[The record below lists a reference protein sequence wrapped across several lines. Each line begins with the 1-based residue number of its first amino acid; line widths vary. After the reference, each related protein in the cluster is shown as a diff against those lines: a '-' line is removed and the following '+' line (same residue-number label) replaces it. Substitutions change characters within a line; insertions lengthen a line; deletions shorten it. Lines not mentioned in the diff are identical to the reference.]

1 MKFTDWTAKGVEE
14 RILEM
19 AEALRLSPGVKGPRE
34 FGNAM
39 PSPVRPADEGY
50 GYSPAYYR
58 KNASAGALSRM
69 SEAWDWINAL
79 PEMTDRKLMYAWSFV
94 KVRKGMKIA
103 AFAAE
108 NDMNDRMLRRSITKL
123 CQHIAN
129 DLNRKAAIRLTVT
142 DLQVSENQRDIA
154 SSTVTSESRV
164 NHWRD
169 KDAKP
174 QIDPAQRSRRVL
186 DHRESRER
194 Q

>member
-1 MKFTDWTAKGVEE
+1 MTFHDWNAKTVED

-19 AEALRLSPGVKGPRE
+19 AEALRLSPSVKGPQQ

-39 PSPVRPADEGY
+39 PAPVRAADEGY

-69 SEAWDWINAL
+69 SEVWDWINAL
-79 PEMTDRKLMYAWSFV
+79 PEMADRKLLYAWSYI

-108 NDMNDRMLRRSITKL
+108 NDLNDRTLRRSITKL
-123 CQHIAN
+123 CQQIAN
-129 DLNRKAAIRLTVT
+129 DLNRKASIRLTVT
-142 DLQVSENQRDIA
+142 DLQVSENGAHLA
-154 SSTVTSESRV
+154 SQTVTSESRV

-174 QIDPAQRSRRVL
+174 QIDPSLRSRRVL

-194 Q
+194 